1 MFELARKHYIMYP
14 KMARSAFDPDIIIN
28 YVCKQYHYVNGRKK
42 ERYTM
47 GNICSERVD
56 RLRQLMERDGLDY
69 YIVYTSDSHMSEYP
83 DDYYKFRDYL
93 SGFTGSSGT
102 LLIGRKG
109 AILWTDG
116 RYYIQA
122 EKELDGSGIELY
134 KQEAGTPDLKEYL
147 TENAAGKVIGVDG
160 SHISEE
166 SYEELV
172 AITGEGGRVDNGID
186 YAEEIW
192 EDRPQK
198 TRNPIK
204 MIPDRAAGKNMNE
217 KIREVLEKVAEYK
230 ADGIIV
236 TDLADV
242 MWIFNIR
249 GSDIRYSPLAY
260 SYAFITRNKTL
271 LYIDRKA
278 ACNELYAVM
287 SAYGNMIRPYEDI
300 YTSFN
305 FPEKARIICD
315 KKLINSALY
324 GELSANNEMIDV
336 DHTKII
342 RKAVKNKAEIKYSK
356 KYHVQDGLAVCS
368 WIYDIKKRVKAGERP
383 DEYEA
388 AMYADELRKKIRGNM
403 GPSFKTICAYK
414 ENGAVIHYAPHKGK
428 AKKLSAEGFLLLD
441 SGGQYTGATTDIT
454 RTIALGP
461 LSKEMKEDYTLVL
474 KGHLR
479 LMSLVFLKGCSGEN
493 LDVIARAPIWERYVD
508 YKHGTG
514 HGVGSNLSVHEGPQA
529 IRYNIKE
536 GQVQPPIE
544 EGMIT
549 SDEPGIYHKG
559 KYGIRLENLLL
570 CVLKKKNEWG
580 TFLGFEPLSLVPF
593 EREAIIPEMLE
604 SRELET
610 LNSYHSLV
618 YEALKDGVSGE
629 LSEWLSEACAPIGCG
644 E

>member
-1 MFELARKHYIMYP
+1 
-14 KMARSAFDPDIIIN
+14 
-28 YVCKQYHYVNGRKK
+28 
-42 ERYTM
+42 M
-47 GNICSERVD
+47 GNICSERIN
-56 RLRQLMERDGLDY
+56 RLRRLMERDGLDY

-83 DDYYKFRDYL
+83 DDYYKFRDHL

-102 LLIGRKG
+102 LLIGRG
-109 AILWTDG
+109 EAILWTDG

-122 EKELDGSGIELY
+122 ERELEGSGIELY
-134 KQEAGTPDLKEYL
+134 KEDDGIPDLKEYL
-147 TENAAGKVIGVDG
+147 TQNASGKVIGVDG

-166 SYEELV
+166 CYEELV
-172 AITGEGGRVDNGID
+172 SIAGADGRVDNGCD

-192 EDRPQK
+192 EDRPPK

-204 MIPDRAAGKNMNE
+204 MIPDRAAGKTMND
-217 KIREVLEKVAEYK
+217 KIREVMEKVSEYD

-260 SYAFITRNKTL
+260 SYAIITRNKTL

-287 SAYGNMIRPYEDI
+287 STYGNIIRPYEDI
-300 YTSFN
+300 YTSLN

-324 GELSANNEMIDV
+324 GALSANNEMLDV

-342 RKAVKNKAEIKYSK
+342 RKAVKNSAEIKNSR
-356 KYHVQDGLAVCS
+356 KYHIQDALAVCT
-368 WIYDIKKRVKAGERP
+368 WIHDIKKRVKAGERP

-388 AMYADELRKKIRGNM
+388 AMYADELRSRIRGNT
-403 GPSFKTICAYK
+403 GPSFETICAYK
-414 ENGAVIHYAPHKGK
+414 ENGAVIHYAPHRGK
-428 AKKLSAEGFLLLD
+428 AKKLSPEGLLLLD

-461 LSKEMKEDYTLVL
+461 LTKDMKEDYTTVL
-474 KGHLR
+474 KSHLR

-493 LDVIARAPIWERYVD
+493 LDVIARAPLWERYLD

-529 IRYNIKE
+529 IRYQIRD
-536 GQVQPPIE
+536 GRVSPPIE

-570 CVLKKKNEWG
+570 CVTKKKNEWG

-593 EREAIIPEMLE
+593 EREAVIPEMLE
-604 SRELET
+604 RAELDA
-610 LNSYHSLV
+610 LNRYHSLV
-618 YEALKDGVSGE
+618 YETLKDLTSAE
-629 LSEWLSEACAPIGCG
+629 LGEWLGQACAPFA
-644 E
+644 